1 MKMEKE
7 AISKQGYKE
16 LPVDM
21 ETYRRLEVKA
31 KGSGLTVD
39 EYVAE
44 LVRELVETPID
55 KIFKRGV
62 RDYVSL
68 TIAIRK
74 EVVELYRAWMKLSR
88 MDISIEGL
96 IERHIYE
103 GLKADLEACKPHW
116 LPDGPSIAKQ
126 YGVKCGVYADC

>member
-1 MKMEKE
+1 MEKE

-16 LPVDM
+16 VPVDA
-21 ETYRRLEVKA
+21 ETYRFLEAKA
-31 KGSGLTVD
+31 KELGLTVD
-39 EYVAE
+39 EYVADI
-44 LVRELVETPID
+44 VREFVETPID

-68 TIAIRK
+68 TIEIRK

-88 MDISIEGL
+88 IDISIEGV
-96 IERHIYE
+96 IERHIYV
-103 GLKADLEACKPHW
+103 GLFADLEACKPHW